1 MSIFFPTSIYIPL
14 YYYYIFTTIFLF
26 YFRHYRH
33 KINNILII
41 NKLEKISRRK
51 KIHSRD
57 DNQT

>member
-1 MSIFFPTSIYIPL
+1 MSFFFPISIYIPL
-14 YYYYIFTTIFLF
+14 YYYYIYITIFLF

-51 KIHSRD
+51 KVHSRD